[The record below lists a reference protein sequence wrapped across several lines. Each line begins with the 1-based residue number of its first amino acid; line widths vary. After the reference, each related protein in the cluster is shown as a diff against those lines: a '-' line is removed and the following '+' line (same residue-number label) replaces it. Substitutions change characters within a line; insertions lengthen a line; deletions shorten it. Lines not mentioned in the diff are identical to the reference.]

1 MPPGVL
7 PGADLDAGET
17 LSGAGSVRRQNAML
31 RSPMF
36 RPSTR
41 GASTAL
47 AALFLG
53 GMAPAGAVDRVTFG
67 QVSPTATLWP
77 GVVAARKGFFAAAS
91 VEMDVVSIGVSP
103 GQQAGASGPLAILH
117 KGGKAVGGHI

>member
-41 GASTAL
+41 GASRAL
-47 AALFLG
+47 AALFLAG
-53 GMAPAGAVDRVTFG
+53 IVPAGAVDRVTFG

-77 GVVAARKGFFAAAS
+77 GVVAAKKGFFAAAG
-91 VEMDVVSIGVSP
+91 VEMDAGSIGVSP
-103 GQQAGASGPLAILH
+103 GQQAVASGSFDVMHNGVNHLW
-117 KGGKAVGGHI
+117 